1 MLTEVIITVLALIAL
16 WFSASTILSVV
27 DSISHKLN
35 ISAFA
40 VSFFVLGLLT
50 SLPEIS
56 VGINA
61 TLEKTPEI
69 STGNLIGGSLVL
81 FVFITPILAVLGNGV
96 KLSNH
101 LSSGK
106 LIFALTTI
114 GLPAV
119 FITDGHIT
127 VWEALT
133 LIILY
138 GCALIVIEKQKGIL
152 EQIRD
157 RITDG
162 KRDYVILGFQII
174 AASVILFHAGGIL
187 VDKTIFFA
195 QLFGVSPY
203 LVGLLGLSVGTNT
216 PEITLA
222 IKSVLSGKKD
232 VAIGDYIGSAAAN
245 TLILGVLALVNGGVS
260 VSNHFFQTM
269 VFTILGL
276 GFFYY
281 FTRSKNDVSRTEGIA
296 LLFLYLSFILSE
308 MI

>member
-1 MLTEVIITVLALIAL
+1 MLIEVLLTVLALIAM
-16 WFSASTILSVV
+16 WFSASTILSAV

-35 ISAFA
+35 LSAFA

-56 VGINA
+56 VAINA

-81 FVFITPILAVLGNGV
+81 FIFITPILAVLGNGV

-101 LSSGK
+101 LNSGK
-106 LIFALTTI
+106 LIFALTAI

-119 FITDGHIT
+119 FISDGHLT
-127 VWEALT
+127 VWEAVAL
-133 LIILY
+133 LVLY
-138 GCALIVIEKQKGIL
+138 GGTLVVIEKQKGIL
-152 EQIRD
+152 DQIRD

-162 KRDYVILGFQII
+162 KRDYLILGFQII
-174 AASVILFHAGGIL
+174 AAAIILFHSGGIL

-195 QLFGVSPY
+195 KIFGVSPY
-203 LVGLLGLSVGTNT
+203 LLGLLGLSVSTNT

-245 TLILGVLALVNGGVS
+245 TLILGVLALVNGGVT

-281 FTRSKNDVSRTEGIA
+281 FTRSVKHLT
-296 LLFLYLSFILSE
+296 
-308 MI
+308 